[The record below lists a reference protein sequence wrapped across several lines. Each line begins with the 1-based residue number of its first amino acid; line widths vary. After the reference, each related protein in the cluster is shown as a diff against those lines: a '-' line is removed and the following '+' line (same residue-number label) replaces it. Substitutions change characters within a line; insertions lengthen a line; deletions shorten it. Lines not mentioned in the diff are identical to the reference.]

1 MFYQTNIEGDSV
13 IATSAEYLQPCL
25 YDQRDI
31 PLTNAVLLDG
41 LLYDNRTIEY
51 WRAYKLDELDEYQQS
66 VMSAGYTTS
75 LGIKSNTDVD
85 SLLWQTMGNILA
97 DLNGNAKTVDFVDYS
112 GELKSLSQSDYKK
125 LIKETGNRIN
135 DLRKTYTTIKKQIN
149 KATTVEQLQA
159 ISIVGK

>member
-51 WRAYKLDELDEYQQS
+51 WREYKLNELNEYQQS
-66 VMSAGYTTS
+66 VMSTGYTTS

-85 SLLWQTMGNILA
+85 SLLWQTMGNTLA
-97 DLNGNAKTVDFVDYS
+97 DLNGNAKTVDFIDYD
-112 GELKSLSQSDYKK
+112 GELQTLTQANYRK

-135 DLRKTYTTIKKQIN
+135 DMRKTYITLKKQIN

-159 ISIVGK
+159 IVIVGK